1 MQPQHFPYARFKQ
14 FQAEKEAALLSFLR
28 SSAPLEEVPVVVQP
42 PIDIWG
48 NVSSDRVLS
57 LERQLEAFMVAMQLR
72 SDFAFTYLEPWHGV
86 GVYANIFGCKIN
98 WNDFDAPQTLP
109 IYHSIDEVAG
119 LQHPDIHKAELPQM
133 ILETIGYYRSVTND
147 QIDIVLTDTQSPNDS
162 ASLILDT
169 SEFFAC
175 SLSDMPRLA
184 PFMDLLTQVMIEFSE
199 MQLAAM
205 GPTAAYPGHIMLSSS
220 RLPGISVSDDNMA
233 VISRRAY
240 ENAALP
246 YNNRLGA
253 HFGGIALHTC
263 GDFSQNFAP
272 LKRVENLMLV
282 DCALGGVDPTP
293 NNPRKL
299 AEAFAGSGIP
309 LKVRIGAG
317 PEYWQGLPE
326 LLRPDLKLILQIA
339 SDGDINQSNK
349 LYQELKAT
357 CRSIL
362 KQKKSSNQES

>member
-14 FQAEKEAALLSFLR
+14 FQAEKEAALLTFLS

-48 NVSSDRVLS
+48 NVSSDRVQS
-57 LERQLEAFMVAMQLR
+57 LERQLEALMVAMQLQ

-86 GVYANIFGCKIN
+86 GVYANIFGCKVN

-109 IYHSIDEVAG
+109 IYHSIEEVAE
-119 LQHPDIHKAELPQM
+119 LEHPDILEAELPQM
-133 ILETIGYYRSVTND
+133 ILETIRYYRSVTHD
-147 QIDIVLTDTQSPNDS
+147 QLDIALTDTQSPNDS

-175 SLSDMPRLA
+175 SLLDMPRLA
-184 PFMDLLTQVMIEFSE
+184 PFMELLTQVMIEFSE

-205 GPTAAYPGHIMLSSS
+205 GLTAAHPGHIMLSSS

-246 YNNRLGA
+246 YNSRLGA
-253 HFGGIALHTC
+253 HFGGIALHSC
-263 GDFSQNFAP
+263 GDFSQNFSAV
-272 LKRVENLMLV
+272 KKTQNLMLV
-282 DCALGGVDPTP
+282 DCALDGVDPTP

-299 AEAFAGSGIP
+299 GEAFAGTGIP
-309 LKVRIGAG
+309 LKVRIGAS

-326 LLRPDLKLILQIA
+326 LLRHDLKLILQIA
-339 SDGDINQSNK
+339 SDGDIAKSNE
-349 LYQELKAT
+349 LYQELKT
-357 CRSIL
+357 YCRSNL
-362 KQKKSSNQES
+362 KQKKS